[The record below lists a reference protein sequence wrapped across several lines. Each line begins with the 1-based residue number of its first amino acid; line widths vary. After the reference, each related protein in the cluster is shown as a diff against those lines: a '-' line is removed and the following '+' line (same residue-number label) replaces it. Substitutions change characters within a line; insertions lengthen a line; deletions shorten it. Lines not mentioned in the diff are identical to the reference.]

1 MLSPSND
8 MYNMAFVFIAYFI
21 IVALTIY
28 IYYGVVLASNDP
40 LAFTKHLNSNIITI
54 VVPVILV
61 FILFAFTLV
70 EPTTAAY
77 FIFGSLF
84 IAGIFVGSAYFLQ
97 TNLSKYIFNKYLLY
111 IVIAVILLIGLSIV
125 VTLFSGSL
133 RKLTGWTGFVINFIF
148 YIPCL
153 IRDAIQSAIAEYN
166 SFSTTLM
173 ILFIVE
179 LLLIMIYFFIIP
191 FVNNRVF
198 PENLSLINDP
208 VMLNTETPLQI
219 PEDISNNFALSMW
232 VYLNPGSI
240 NKPSY
245 SVESPIFSF
254 MNQKDKPHIRITY
267 SNIDKGNN
275 DFIVYI
281 GEQQYPMSLPLQKW
295 HHFVFNH
302 NTYDYIKPGTVTVAT
317 TSPSIY
323 TTTASSSPPPSV
335 KHTTVDLFVNGN
347 LERSFTYE
355 HHIPIISPTLDK
367 MYIGD
372 SGLGESSI
380 STAADG
386 VEGANGRNSNREG
399 LYGAVC
405 NVMYYKKPLTKMAI
419 IYHYNMYIIQNPPV

>member
-8 MYNMAFVFIAYFI
+8 MNKMAFVYFAYFI
-21 IVALTIY
+21 ILCLTIY
-28 IYYGVVLASNDP
+28 VYYGLGLASNDP

-54 VVPVILV
+54 VIPVILV
-61 FILFAFTLV
+61 FILIAFTSV
-70 EPTTAAY
+70 ESTTAAY

-84 IAGIFVGSAYFLQ
+84 IAGIFLGSAYFLQ

-111 IVIAVILLIGLSIV
+111 IVIGAILLIGLSIV

-133 RKLTGWTGFVINFIF
+133 RKLTGWTGFFINLIF

-153 IRDAIQSAIAEYN
+153 IRDAIHGAIEEYK

-179 LLLIMIYFFIIP
+179 ILLVMIYFFLMP
-191 FVNNRVF
+191 FVNNRIF
-198 PENLSLINDP
+198 PEKVSLISDP
-208 VMLNTETPLQI
+208 VLLNVETPLQM
-219 PEDISNNFALSMW
+219 PEDISNNFAISMW

-254 MNQKDKPHIRITY
+254 MNKKDKPHIRITY

-302 NTYDYIKPGTVTVAT
+302 TTYAYVKPGASVAT

-323 TTTASSSPPPSV
+323 TSMASSSPPPSV

-355 HHIPIISPTLDK
+355 HHIPVISPTLDK
-367 MYIGD
+367 LYIGN
-372 SGLGESSI
+372 SGLDESSI
-380 STAADG
+380 SIAADG

-419 IYHYNMYIIQNPPV
+419 IYHYNLYIIQNPPV